1 MLGQVRR
8 MSSFMTLKRLLA
20 VLGILLAVRFFLL
33 PLLAWQAEQVES
45 IAAKSRQVAKIHA
58 LIEFGNNS
66 VDSTEMLRKKIQ
78 STQQTL
84 LKDSDS
90 AKLSVQQF
98 ISNVFSTNNMT
109 VTAFEWIADESDDDR
124 LRLLRARVRFSGSVD
139 SMIKSLAAISMASK
153 VLNVIEWDQRF
164 AQSMRGS
171 LGTTRGSVVVHIPL
185 LMRPMVFANVAPE
198 GATIEVDDE

>member
-1 MLGQVRR
+1 M
-8 MSSFMTLKRLLA
+8 
-20 VLGILLAVRFFLL
+20 
-33 PLLAWQAEQVES
+33 
-45 IAAKSRQVAKIHA
+45 
-58 LIEFGNNS
+58 
-66 VDSTEMLRKKIQ
+66 
-78 STQQTL
+78 
-84 LKDSDS
+84 
-90 AKLSVQQF
+90 
-98 ISNVFSTNNMT
+98 
-109 VTAFEWIADESDDDR
+109 
-124 LRLLRARVRFSGSVD
+124 RFSGSVD